1 MKFLQTI
8 WPTPFSIKKGNVLS
22 FVIQL
27 LIFVIVCALLG
38 WLIAKLAGLA
48 LIGKIFA
55 LLGSVMEIYGL
66 VGIVLCVLKF
76 IGVV

>member
-1 MKFLQTI
+1 MQFLKTL

-22 FVIQL
+22 FVVQL
-27 LIFVIVCALLG
+27 LIFLIVCAVVG
-38 WLIAKLAGLA
+38 WLIGKLSSIAV
-48 LIGKIFA
+48 IGVIFG
-55 LLGSVMEIYGL
+55 LLGGLMEIYGL